1 VTFPALAGPT
11 VVDWTDYADRNAA
24 ASVARFASEVLGRA
38 GTGRV
43 FLVWSGGYHTLGTKC
58 EATIAAL
65 GAARPR
71 VVAVA
76 DVHGPDGEG
85 VGVKRFDP

>member
-1 VTFPALAGPT
+1 M
-11 VVDWTDYADRNAA
+11 
-24 ASVARFASEVLGRA
+24 LGRA

-43 FLVWSGGYHTLGTKC
+43 FLVWSGGYRTLGTKC

-65 GAARPR
+65 GAARPH